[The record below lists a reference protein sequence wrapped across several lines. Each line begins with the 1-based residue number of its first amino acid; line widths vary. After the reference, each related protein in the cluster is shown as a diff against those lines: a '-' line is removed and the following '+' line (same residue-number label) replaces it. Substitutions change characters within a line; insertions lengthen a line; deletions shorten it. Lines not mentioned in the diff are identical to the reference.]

1 MPLHLHASQDIRAP
15 AAGVFS
21 LLSTPERLPH
31 WNTSV
36 ETARRLAPG
45 EPIRLGSRAIM
56 TGRLLGQPLESETEV
71 VRFEPPHAFAT
82 RALRGPMLLTQF
94 TLSSQ
99 PYGCRVEVDVSGE
112 VPGGRLGSMLAEGFL
127 RTQLAASL
135 ERLRSLCERESSQ
148 AAASEAAPQGGDP
161 ACWLH
166 LTETHDD

>member
-1 MPLHLHASQDIRAP
+1 MPLHLHASLEIRAP

-21 LLSTPERLPH
+21 LLSTPERLPQ

-36 ETARRLAPG
+36 ETARRAAPG

-56 TGRLLGQPLESETEV
+56 TGRLLGQQLESETEV
-71 VRFEPPHAFAT
+71 VRFEPRHAFAT
-82 RALRGPMLLTQF
+82 RAVRGPMLLTQF
-94 TLSSQ
+94 TLATQ

-112 VPGGRLGSMLAEGFL
+112 VPGGRLGNKLAEGFL
-127 RTQLAASL
+127 RTQLTASL
-135 ERLRSLCERESSQ
+135 ERLRSLCEHEARQE
-148 AAASEAAPQGGDP
+148 AASEAAPQGGDP